1 MAKRGWKWL
10 SAAGLPEDAGG
21 IPGGLHLEDESRAM
35 SETAPR
41 SGNISEVSFLGLREV
56 ELLILFLTLI
66 SFAYFYQASDHNTA
80 ARFDLIRS
88 LLEQHTVSIDAY
100 CGYNTADLVH
110 LNGHYYSNKAPGGSL
125 TGIVPWIVSLIL
137 SRPFAGDP
145 DFYWAMVTYLATIL
159 TDGLAVAI
167 TCILIYRIA
176 LVLGSTEGKA
186 VAAALTLAF
195 GTIMFPHATEFA
207 GEPIATAA
215 VVGSF
220 YILLRRELDPWD
232 IFLSG
237 LLAGWGGLCD
247 YLTILISIILAVYA
261 LYRLRSK
268 FSLLVLWV
276 IGATIVAGLLMTYD
290 WVAFGK
296 PFFLSYEAYML
307 PGSDRFEAQ
316 AKGFAGVT
324 YPHWEVLYQVLIGT
338 ERGLF
343 FCNPVLLLTIPGLYY
358 FWRDKS
364 HRPEFLVV
372 FGSIVIFTLVNGSY
386 GDSVIYWGGGTATGP
401 RHMLTVIPFM
411 ALVLVYLPSRWDYLF
426 ASLALTSVLLML
438 IATAVDPHL
447 PYEYDNPLRD
457 FSWPAFARGDFG
469 YDNLVYFGGSNQLVG
484 DAAAFNLGKL
494 AGLPGWMQLWPLAA
508 IWIAGAV
515 AMLRHLYDG
524 KAFLPKME
532 TAAALAITM
541 MFAPPAFARLAQAVT
556 PVSKNGLLGRYYRG
570 SHVDRFSPHLERVD
584 KNIDFPSE
592 TALGSLPPPSIEI
605 WRGWIDAPLDGTYN
619 FRIHA
624 DDSAWL
630 KIDNI
635 TVMADPGETITR
647 AEQQGSITLT
657 PGKHLIEVGHRNVL
671 FGAEVHL
678 YWQTPGSSS
687 EELVPP
693 DVLTPAV
700 EASP

>member
-1 MAKRGWKWL
+1 
-10 SAAGLPEDAGG
+10 
-21 IPGGLHLEDESRAM
+21 M
-35 SETAPR
+35 SETEPR
-41 SGNISEVSFLGLREV
+41 NDDISGTSFFGLREV
-56 ELLILFLTLI
+56 EVLILFLTLI
-66 SFAYFYQASDHNTA
+66 TFAYFYQASDHNTA

-100 CGYNTADLVH
+100 CGFNTADLVH
-110 LNGHYYSNKAPGGSL
+110 LNDHYYSNKAPGGSL
-125 TGIVPWIVSLIL
+125 TGIVPWVVSLIIA
-137 SRPFAGDP
+137 RPFASNP

-159 TDGLAVAI
+159 TDGLAVSI
-167 TCILIYRIA
+167 TCVLIYRIA
-176 LVLGSTEGKA
+176 LVLGSGEGKA
-186 VAAALTLAF
+186 VAAAITLAV

-220 YILLRRELDPWD
+220 YILLRKEHDPWD
-232 IFLSG
+232 VFLSG

-247 YLTILISIILAVYA
+247 YLTILISIILALYA
-261 LYRLRSK
+261 LYRLRGK
-268 FSLLVLWV
+268 LLVLWIV
-276 IGATIVAGLLMTYD
+276 GATIVAALLLTYD

-358 FWRDKS
+358 FWRDRS
-364 HRPEFLVV
+364 HRAEFVVV
-372 FGSIVIFTLVNGSY
+372 FSSIIIFILVNASY

-401 RHMLTVIPFM
+401 RHMLPVIPFM

-426 ASLALTSVLLML
+426 ASLALTSALLML

-447 PYEYDNPLRD
+447 PYEYENPLRD

-484 DAAAFNLGKL
+484 DAAAFNIGKL

-515 AMLRHLYDG
+515 ALLRNLYSHDWN
-524 KAFLPKME
+524 LPRLQ
-532 TAAALAITM
+532 TAAALAIAM
-541 MFAPPAFARLAQAVT
+541 MFAPPAFARIDQAMT
-556 PVSKNGLLGRYYRG
+556 PTSRNGLYGRYYRG

-584 KNIDFPSE
+584 QNIDFPNE
-592 TALGSLPPPSIEI
+592 TALGSLPPPSVEI
-605 WRGWIDAPLDGTYN
+605 WRGWIEAPLEGTYT

-630 KIDNI
+630 KIDNV

-647 AEQQGSITLT
+647 ADQQGTITLT
-657 PGKHLIEVGHRNVL
+657 PGRHLIEVGHRNVL

-678 YWQTPGSSS
+678 YWQTPGSAG
-687 EELVPP
+687 EELVPT
-693 DVLTPAV
+693 DVLTPAI
-700 EASP
+700 AIN

>member
-1 MAKRGWKWL
+1 
-10 SAAGLPEDAGG
+10 
-21 IPGGLHLEDESRAM
+21 M
-35 SETAPR
+35 SENAPR
-41 SGNISEVSFLGLREV
+41 NESVSETSFFGLREIEV
-56 ELLILFLTLI
+56 LILVLTLI
-66 SFAYFYQASDHNTA
+66 TFAYFYQASDHNTA

-88 LLEQHTVSIDAY
+88 LLEHHTVSIDDY
-100 CGYNTADLVH
+100 CGFNTADLVH
-110 LNGHYYSNKAPGGSL
+110 LNDHYYSNKAPGGSL
-125 TGIVPWIVSLIL
+125 TGIIPWIVSLTIA
-137 SRPFAGDP
+137 RPFAADS

-159 TDGLAVAI
+159 TDGLAVSI
-167 TCILIYRIA
+167 TCVLLYRIA
-176 LVLGSTEGKA
+176 IGLGASASKA
-186 VAAALTLAF
+186 VAASLTLAF

-220 YILLRRELDPWD
+220 YILFKRERDPWD

-247 YLTILISIILAVYA
+247 YLTILLSIILAFYA
-261 LYRLRSK
+261 LYLLRGK
-268 FSLLVLWV
+268 FLILWIV
-276 IGATIVAGLLMTYD
+276 GASVVAGLLLTYD
-290 WVAFGK
+290 WVAFNK

-358 FWRDKS
+358 FWKDTS

-372 FGSIVIFTLVNGSY
+372 LSSILIFTLVNGSY

-401 RHMLTVIPFM
+401 RHMLSVIPFM
-411 ALVLVYLPSRWDYLF
+411 ALTLAYLPSRWNYPF
-426 ASLALTSVLLML
+426 ASLAVTSVLLML

-447 PYEYDNPLRD
+447 PYEYENPLRD
-457 FSWPAFARGDFG
+457 FSWPAFVRGDFG

-494 AGLPGWMQLWPLAA
+494 AGLPGWMQLLPLAA
-508 IWIAGAV
+508 IWIAGSV
-515 AMLRHLYDG
+515 ALLRNLDD
-524 KAFLPKME
+524 KEWNLPRLQ
-532 TAAALAITM
+532 TTAALAIAM
-541 MFAPPAFARLAQAVT
+541 LFAAPALAALTHAVT
-556 PVSKNGLLGRYYRG
+556 PASKNGLLGRYYRG

-584 KNIDFPSE
+584 RVIDFPNE
-592 TALGSLPPPSIEI
+592 TAMGSLPPPSVEI
-605 WRGWIDAPLDGTYN
+605 WRGWIDAPLEGSYT

-630 KIDNI
+630 KIDNVTI
-635 TVMADPGETITR
+635 MADPGETVTLPD
-647 AEQQGSITLT
+647 QQGSITLT
-657 PGKHLIEVGHRNVL
+657 AGKHLIELGHRNVL
-671 FGAEVHL
+671 FGAELHL
-678 YWQTPGSSS
+678 YWRTPGSSG
-687 EELVPP
+687 EELVPSE
-693 DVLTPAV
+693 VLTPAI
-700 EASP
+700 AGN

>member
-1 MAKRGWKWL
+1 MGALGILGDASGFQSHYRKEDWL
-10 SAAGLPEDAGG
+10 PMTEN
-21 IPGGLHLEDESRAM
+21 
-35 SETAPR
+35 APR
-41 SGNISEVSFLGLREV
+41 NEASGTSFFGLSEIEV
-56 ELLILFLTLI
+56 LILVLTLI
-66 SFAYFYQASDHNTA
+66 TFAYFYQASDHNTA

-88 LLEQHTVSIDAY
+88 LLEHHTVSIDDY

-110 LNGHYYSNKAPGGSL
+110 LNDHYYSNKAPGGSL
-125 TGIVPWIVSLIL
+125 TGIIPWVISLII
-137 SRPFAGDP
+137 SRPFENSP

-159 TDGLAVAI
+159 TDGLSVSI
-167 TCILIYRIA
+167 TSLLLYRIA
-176 LVLGSTEGKA
+176 IGLGAGAGKA
-186 VAAALTLAF
+186 VAAAFTMAF
-195 GTIMFPHATEFA
+195 GTIMLPHATEFA

-215 VVGSF
+215 IVGSF
-220 YILLRRELDPWD
+220 YILFKRELDPWD

-247 YLTILISIILAVYA
+247 YLTILLSIILALYA
-261 LYRLRSK
+261 LYLLRGK
-268 FSLLVLWV
+268 FLILW
-276 IGATIVAGLLMTYD
+276 ILGAVVVAGLLLTYD
-290 WVAFGK
+290 WVAFNK

-324 YPHWEVLYQVLIGT
+324 YPHWEVLYQVLIGS

-358 FWRDKS
+358 FWKDS
-364 HRPEFLVV
+364 AHRPEFLVI
-372 FGSIVIFTLVNGSY
+372 FGSIVIFILVNGSY

-401 RHMLTVIPFM
+401 RHMLGVIPFM
-411 ALVLVYLPSRWDYLF
+411 ALVLIYLPSRWNYLF
-426 ASLALTSVLLML
+426 ASLALTSVLLMV

-457 FSWPAFARGDFG
+457 FSWPAFMRGDFG
-469 YDNLVYFGGSNQLVG
+469 YDNLVYFGGSSSLVG

-515 AMLRHLYDG
+515 AVLRNLYSQG
-524 KAFLPKME
+524 SNLKKLQ
-532 TAAALAITM
+532 TIAALAIAM
-541 MFAPPAFARLAQAVT
+541 MFAPPAFAALVDEVKPAPR
-556 PVSKNGLLGRYYRG
+556 NGLLGRYYRG
-570 SHVDRFSPHLERVD
+570 SHVDGFSPHLERVD
-584 KNIDFPSE
+584 RVIDFPNE

-605 WRGWIDAPLDGTYN
+605 WHGWIDAPTEGTYM

-630 KIDNI
+630 KIDNVV
-635 TVMADPGETITR
+635 VMADPGETVTR
-647 AEQQGSITLT
+647 ADQAGTITLT
-657 PGKHLIEVGHRNVL
+657 AGKHLIELGHRNVL
-671 FGAEVHL
+671 FGAELHL
-678 YWQTPGSSS
+678 YWRTPGSAG
-687 EELVPP
+687 EELVPS

-700 EASP
+700 ATN